1 MNIGGAAN
9 RSRPAISVLMPSLN
23 VGPYISQCVESVCN
37 QTLKDLEILC
47 IDAGSTDGTREILQ
61 ELAEKDSRIRII
73 DSDKKSYGHQ
83 MNLGLK
89 AARGQYIGIVETDDY
104 IDTEMYESLLEAAEK
119 YNVEVVKANY
129 YNNQNGMDMFYELL
143 VGLPYE
149 RVIHP
154 RDHLSLLTRRPS
166 IWSGLYN
173 KNFLEQNGISFLET
187 PGASYQDTSFILKV
201 WIAAERVCL
210 IKKAFLHYRL
220 DNPNSSVNSRDKAFF
235 VRDELS
241 AVFEYLNSKQE
252 KKKEYEK
259 IIWDCEANIY
269 EWNFNRL
276 SDEMKYV
283 FLSGVQAR
291 YQEGLKHDRYDRR
304 YMRWFVWKMVNQVA
318 ENPMLFL
325 KSQLAS
331 ENYNKLARDN
341 GIAEP
346 SHRQIKKWEY
356 KEKLLFIPQAMIDV
370 VNFTRNYGIGYCF
383 QTIKKRINQ

>member
-166 IWSGLYN
+166 IWSGLYK
-173 KNFLEQNGISFLET
+173 KNFLEQ
-187 PGASYQDTSFILKV
+187 K
-201 WIAAERVCL
+201 
-210 IKKAFLHYRL
+210 
-220 DNPNSSVNSRDKAFF
+220 
-235 VRDELS
+235 
-241 AVFEYLNSKQE
+241 
-252 KKKEYEK
+252 
-259 IIWDCEANIY
+259 
-269 EWNFNRL
+269 
-276 SDEMKYV
+276 
-283 FLSGVQAR
+283 
-291 YQEGLKHDRYDRR
+291 
-304 YMRWFVWKMVNQVA
+304 
-318 ENPMLFL
+318 
-325 KSQLAS
+325 
-331 ENYNKLARDN
+331 
-341 GIAEP
+341 
-346 SHRQIKKWEY
+346 
-356 KEKLLFIPQAMIDV
+356 
-370 VNFTRNYGIGYCF
+370 
-383 QTIKKRINQ
+383 